1 MDLEVQYDDKDGI
14 LKEELGSMRGANMF
28 SSFYDALNATREYH
42 LRFPHA
48 SADYI
53 PKVVQ
58 DDISVPFSGEEI
70 FGKYLDL
77 HTFYMRYG
85 NLPNVPARDQD
96 YLQYLDKFN
105 TFFYIPENIKVNKNY
120 SAYVNELWEYLSHF
134 FSRVQPLI
142 EIDYNEWRDEFDKK
156 WAAGQVPGWKPRSS
170 GANKSASSASQPL
183 RLGLFNH
190 PSELEALGMDR
201 LKEALESMGLKCGGT
216 LKDRAERLWSVRGK
230 KPEEIPEKLKAKAK
244 KSEDSSNAEGNG
256 NANGDV
262 KDSAK
267 EVRGATMTAVRLS

>member
-156 WAAGQVPGWKPRSS
+156 WAAGQVPGWKPRSP
-170 GANKSASSASQPL
+170 GPNKSASSASQPL

-244 KSEDSSNAEGNG
+244 KTEDNSNAEGNG
-256 NANGDV
+256 NANGEV

-267 EVRGATMTAVRLS
+267 EVRWATMTAVRLS